1 MSRQRLIFA
10 LRQDLRFMSTEVPA
24 TQRTDKWLH
33 QVRVF
38 KTRGLATQACEKGNV
53 TLDGQALKPSRDLK
67 TGDIIEVIRGDLR
80 LRLRVVGFPP
90 QRIGP
95 PRVAEYCENLT
106 PEEWIQKASEL
117 RRQREMERPREYE
130 MLTKPNKQQLRQLR
144 EWQEQN
150 HSL

>member
-1 MSRQRLIFA
+1 MNQV
-10 LRQDLRFMSTEVPA
+10 STSDSPTA
-24 TQRTDKWLH
+24 QRTDKWLH

-53 TLDGQALKPSRDLK
+53 TQDGQVLKPSRDLK
-67 TGDIIEVIRGDLR
+67 VNDVIEVVRGDLR
-80 LRLRVVGFPP
+80 LRLRVLGFPP

-95 PRVAEYCENLT
+95 PRVAEFYENLT
-106 PEEWIQKASEL
+106 PEEWLQKAAEL
-117 RRQREMERPREYE
+117 RRQRELERPREYE

>member
-1 MSRQRLIFA
+1 
-10 LRQDLRFMSTEVPA
+10 MSTEVPA

-38 KTRGLATQACEKGNV
+38 KTRGLATQACEKGNI

-67 TGDIIEVIRGDLR
+67 AGDIIEVIRGDLR

-95 PRVAEYCENLT
+95 PRVAEFCENLT
-106 PEEWIQKASEL
+106 PEDWIQKASEL
-117 RRQREMERPREYE
+117 RLQREMERPREYE